1 MSLFQALILGLVQGA
16 TEFIPISSSGHL
28 VLLPWLLNWD
38 KAPLAFDTTVHWG
51 TLVAVL
57 AVFWQDLWGLFVA
70 GLNGFL
76 AFLGIRRS
84 HVRAQAR
91 LAWAIVL
98 GSLPAALAGFL
109 LEDFFEDLF
118 GKPVAAA
125 GLLLV
130 TAGILALGERMG
142 RKVRP
147 ITAIGWIDALLI
159 GLAQAFAIMPGIS
172 RSGSTI
178 AAGMSRQVQREAA
191 ARFSFLLSTP
201 VIFGAGMFKLS
212 DLISTGGLDE
222 LLGALLIGF
231 VVAVVSGFICIRW
244 LLKFLSHRTLY
255 VFSIYCLL
263 FGLFNLAVA
272 LLRG

>member
-28 VLLPWLLNWD
+28 VLFPWLLNWD

-57 AVFWQDLWGLFVA
+57 AVFWRDLWGLYVA

-76 AFLGIRRS
+76 AIIGIHRS
-84 HVRAQAR
+84 YDRAQAR

-98 GSLPAALAGFL
+98 GSVPAALAGFL

-118 GKPVAAA
+118 GKPATAAS
-125 GLLLV
+125 LLLV
-130 TAGILALGERMG
+130 TAGILALSERMS
-142 RKVRP
+142 RQVRS
-147 ITAIGWIDALLI
+147 ITSIGWIDALFI

-178 AAGMSRQVQREAA
+178 AAGMSRGVQREAA

-201 VIFGAGMFKLS
+201 VIFGAGMFKLF
-212 DLISTGGLDE
+212 DLISAGGLDE
-222 LLGALLIGF
+222 ILGALLVGF
-231 VVAVVSGFICIRW
+231 VAAVVSGYICIRW
-244 LLKFLSHRTLY
+244 LLNYLSHRTLY
-255 VFSIYCLL
+255 IFASYCLL
-263 FGLFNLAVA
+263 FGLFNLVVA
-272 LLRG
+272 LVRG